1 MGQNPQQEYN
11 VENMKKKDK
20 DIITSNKVINLGG
33 KQKDLL
39 IPTELGNDVIKYI
52 YDIMPYLCDL
62 KFTSNMENDLD
73 DIINA
78 KNSKNT
84 ILKSI
89 YEKIE
94 GSLKDITL
102 TPVKK
107 EVVEYKTG
115 IISTRYGY
123 CYYNKEKNQ
132 YTNIE
137 SYLKW
142 KKINANQLKENEIN
156 FLASLPKKIKYEN
169 HDYYLNIGK
178 YGLYLK
184 DSNNKNIKLEKKL
197 WDNYIN

>member
-1 MGQNPQQEYN
+1 
-11 VENMKKKDK
+11 
-20 DIITSNKVINLGG
+20 
-33 KQKDLL
+33 
-39 IPTELGNDVIKYI
+39 
-52 YDIMPYLCDL
+52 MPYLCDL

-84 ILKSI
+84 ILKCI
-89 YEKIE
+89 YGKIE
-94 GSLKDITL
+94 TSLNNITL
-102 TPVKK
+102 TSVKK
-107 EVVEYKTG
+107 EVEEYKTG

-123 CYYNKEKNQ
+123 CYYNKEKNK

-142 KKINANQLKENEIN
+142 KKINTNQLKANEIS

-169 HDYYLNIGK
+169 RDYYLNIGK

-184 DSNNKNIKLEKKL
+184 DSNNRNIKLEKKL